1 MLCIVQERGGIRD
14 DDHWLFFNHKCLRL
28 RRSKLLVVALLNIL
42 KEFWITSYKTDRIAF
57 YLEVFSVAVTIWG
70 SALLTFTSPGP
81 DMRLVFPLYLMG
93 STTLAYA
100 SYRRRIIWTCVLA
113 SWFTI
118 MNVIGNFRVFL

>member
-1 MLCIVQERGGIRD
+1 MFRV
-14 DDHWLFFNHKCLRL
+14 
-28 RRSKLLVVALLNIL
+28 L
-42 KEFWITSYKTDRIAF
+42 KEFWVESYSTDKRAF

-81 DMRLVFPLYLMG
+81 DMRLIFPLYLIG

-100 SYRRRIIWTCVLA
+100 AYRRRIIWTCVLG

-118 MNVIGNFRVFL
+118 MNVIGNIRVFF